1 MATRKISDLTLL
13 TDVSS
18 SDTLLLLD
26 NSDPVDTNKKS
37 LVGSIFKAVPG
48 GTQNT
53 PGLAIELKTATG
65 VYSETQGSIGFSMG
79 DAKLQ
84 LQKQSTALVISARDS
99 ADANLDL
106 SFQALGTGTIRFNS
120 PIAIDDSVFE
130 LPNSSDQTKV
140 VKFSA
145 AQIPSGVTR
154 TYVLPDPGQ
163 TDTLV
168 TLTTAQ
174 TLTNKTLTSPII
186 TGSLQGESLTLSGNL
201 QVDNN
206 TTIGS
211 SPVDTMVV
219 TATSTF
225 NSNTTF
231 NQQLVVNAIATH
243 SEDIRINVNSDS
255 PSYKRLEWF
264 DAAQDTNAGRLVLDV
279 NVQSSEA
286 TRYADFTY
294 YDRDTDYTSTDTGYS
309 LRVATNGFTLPQVT
323 VVLNGDALGSFVIN
337 DPGSGLTD
345 GQLTATVVGDGTF
358 GAVTPVIINGQ
369 LTGLTIDAGGA
380 NYTTATIQFSA
391 TGGALQYRTWDYSS
405 STETTETVIHTG
417 NLKLISEIGSI
428 NNLVTTGTVN
438 FDQGT
443 FQLDSVNSIVGIG
456 LAPSQYKLEVGGDIY
471 FEGTSLIG
479 GDNTS
484 FIIKKRLQSVPLT
497 FADYSGALEMIID
510 TSGDVGIGKLP
521 TAKLDVNGS
530 AAIQGDLTVN
540 ETDPVNQVGGGI
552 TAKRLTLIDLNNQ
565 NQTITSEQIAASS
578 RLKTYFHAYS

>member
-1 MATRKISDLTLL
+1 VATRKISDLTLL

-48 GTQNT
+48 GTQNA
-53 PGLAIELKTATG
+53 PGLSIELKTATG

-84 LQKQSTALVISARDS
+84 LEKQSTSLIISARDS

-120 PIAIDDSVFE
+120 PIAIDDSVFQ

-145 AQIPSGVTR
+145 AQIPTGVTR
-154 TYVLPDPGQ
+154 TFVLPDPGA
-163 TDTLV
+163 TDTIV
-168 TLTTAQ
+168 TLTTTQ

-186 TGSLQGESLTLSGNL
+186 TGSLQGESLTLTGNL

-206 TTIGS
+206 TTLGS
-211 SPVDTMVV
+211 SPVDTLAV

-231 NQQLVVNAIATH
+231 NQVMTVNAVSTH
-243 SEDIRINVNSDS
+243 AENIRFNVNSDTQL
-255 PSYKRLEWF
+255 YKSLEWF
-264 DAAQDTNAGRLVLDV
+264 DAAQATNAGKVVLDAQ
-279 NVQSSEA
+279 VQSSEA

-294 YDRDTDYTSTDTGYS
+294 YDRDTDYTSTDTSYGLRIASIGY
-309 LRVATNGFTLPQVT
+309 TLPQAT
-323 VVLNGDALGSFVIN
+323 VVLNGDAVDSFVIN
-337 DPGSGLTD
+337 DPGSGLLGTV
-345 GQLTATVVGDGTF
+345 TATISGDGTN
-358 GAVTPVIINGQ
+358 AQVTPVIINGQ
-369 LTGLTIDAGGA
+369 LSSITVDAGGA
-380 NYTTATIQFSA
+380 NYTTATISFSA
-391 TGGALQYRTWDYSS
+391 SGGALEYRTYDYTGTAESKH
-405 STETTETVIHTG
+405 TLIHTG
-417 NLKLISEIGSI
+417 NLELISQIGSI
-428 NNLVTTGTVN
+428 TNLVTTGDVN
-438 FDQGT
+438 FDGGT
-443 FQLDSVNSIVGIG
+443 FRLDSANNRIGINR
-456 LAPSQYKLEVGGDIY
+456 APAAYDLEVAGDIY

-484 FIIKKRLQSVPLT
+484 FVIKKRLQSIPLT
-497 FADYSGALEMIID
+497 FADYSGATEMIID

-521 TAKLDVNGS
+521 TAKLDVAGS
-530 AAIQGDLTVN
+530 AAIQGDLSVN
-540 ETDPVNQVGGGI
+540 ETDPVNKLGGGI
-552 TAKRLTLIDLNNQ
+552 TAKRINLIDLNNQ
-565 NQTITSEQIAASS
+565 TQTITSEQIAASS